1 MTAHTR
7 TDKRKHLFILSMSDY
22 QCLFLA
28 HNLCYFIMLVWK
40 WYQTWT
46 WFISFLLLLILI
58 KVVSCLKK
66 YMLRKHQCHILTAL
80 HDTFQQTYQ
89 WLHKKHGI
97 FYLLDFPAL
106 DCHLWINHCA
116 LWEWLNFTSRVS
128 ISVILLQWEA
138 CIKTSP
144 FGMNDRKSI
153 IFSEPMKMNFTHWLQ
168 APELGR
174 ARYEKLEKKV
184 KKIHIKEEKIHISA
198 VGK

>member
-80 HDTFQQTYQ
+80 HDTLQRTYQ

-116 LWEWLNFTSRVS
+116 LWEWLNFTSRIS

-138 CIKTSP
+138 CKDI
-144 FGMNDRKSI
+144 SI
-153 IFSEPMKMNFTHWLQ
+153 
-168 APELGR
+168 
-174 ARYEKLEKKV
+174 RYEWQ
-184 KKIHIKEEKIHISA
+184 KINNLLRANEDELYSLITSTGAGQSKIWKTGEES
-198 VGK
+198 